1 MKSLHGQVPHIFTF
15 SECHVYFPPLCWMF
29 KMYCI
34 VWPSQ
39 RSSSN
44 SDAMNWLWC
53 PYTEW
58 QYDGRVQVPMAQGCE
73 QYHTIWDIYSL
84 LVLLGDCHNGC
95 KHWPGG
101 WNSLRP
107 RQTWRHSRPCLQV
120 KWTLFDEHLR
130 KHRLSPPCWN
140 YKDQVV
146 DLLKIVNPILLLLPG
161 VLKGQG
167 LQWKR
172 SGEVNQAD
180 QSWHSFWNFL
190 FILRGFGLTVMTQ
203 KGGQW

>member
-1 MKSLHGQVPHIFTF
+1 MRLNPQRWKVSAKWAVCNIMKSLHGQVPHIFF
-15 SECHVYFPPLCWMF
+15 IQCHVHFPPLRWMF
-29 KMYCI
+29 VMLCI

-120 KWTLFDEHLR
+120 NWSLFDEHLLI
-130 KHRLSPPCWN
+130 HRLFPLCWN
-140 YKDQVV
+140 SKD
-146 DLLKIVNPILLLLPG
+146 
-161 VLKGQG
+161 
-167 LQWKR
+167 
-172 SGEVNQAD
+172 
-180 QSWHSFWNFL
+180 
-190 FILRGFGLTVMTQ
+190 
-203 KGGQW
+203 